1 MALIDKFKRPIKD
14 LRISVTDRCNFRCP
28 YCMPAEIYGES
39 YQFLPKN
46 KILTFEEITRL
57 TKIFVDLGVSRI
69 RITGGEP
76 LLRKDL
82 PVLINQIASI
92 NNISDLSLTTNG
104 YLLERLSQELVDS
117 GLNRVTVSL
126 DTLDQEVF
134 KQMSGRNLD
143 INKILTGIESASSKG
158 LSPIKINCVVKR
170 NVNEKSILGLIN
182 YFKNTQHIIRFIE
195 YMDVGNLNKWD
206 LSEVVSSKEILEII
220 KKDFSVQ
227 PLDAS
232 FKGEVATRY
241 SYLSDDG
248 IKGEIGIISSVTNPF
263 CSSCTRARLTTD
275 GKLVTCLF
283 SNSGLDLK
291 KEIRAGKNDKY
302 IKEIIT
308 NYWEKRTDRYSE
320 LRSQKTS
327 KNRKIEMYQLGG

>member
-1 MALIDKFKRPIKD
+1 
-14 LRISVTDRCNFRCP
+14 
-28 YCMPAEIYGES
+28 
-39 YQFLPKN
+39 
-46 KILTFEEITRL
+46 
-57 TKIFVDLGVSRI
+57 
-69 RITGGEP
+69 
-76 LLRKDL
+76 
-82 PVLINQIASI
+82 
-92 NNISDLSLTTNG
+92 
-104 YLLERLSQELVDS
+104 
-117 GLNRVTVSL
+117 
-126 DTLDQEVF
+126 
-134 KQMSGRNLD
+134 
-143 INKILTGIESASSKG
+143 
-158 LSPIKINCVVKR
+158 
-170 NVNEKSILGLIN
+170 
-182 YFKNTQHIIRFIE
+182 
-195 YMDVGNLNKWD
+195 MDVGNLNKWD

-263 CSSCTRARLTTD
+263 CSNCTRARLTTD

-291 KEIRAGKNDKY
+291 KEIRGGKNDKY

-308 NYWEKRTDRYSE
+308 NYWGKRTDRYSE

>member
-1 MALIDKFKRPIKD
+1 MALIDKFRRPIKD

-126 DTLDQEVF
+126 DTLDQKVF

-143 INKILTGIESASSKG
+143 INKILSGIESASSKG
-158 LSPIKINCVVKR
+158 LSPMKINCVVKR
-170 NVNEKSILGLIN
+170 NVNENSILGLIN

-195 YMDVGNLNKWD
+195 YMDVGNLNKWN

-227 PLDAS
+227 PLEAS

-241 SYLSDDG
+241 SYLSNDG

-327 KNRKIEMYQLGG
+327 KNKKIEMYQLGG

>member
-1 MALIDKFKRPIKD
+1 M
-14 LRISVTDRCNFRCP
+14 
-28 YCMPAEIYGES
+28 
-39 YQFLPKN
+39 
-46 KILTFEEITRL
+46 
-57 TKIFVDLGVSRI
+57 
-69 RITGGEP
+69 
-76 LLRKDL
+76 
-82 PVLINQIASI
+82 
-92 NNISDLSLTTNG
+92 
-104 YLLERLSQELVDS
+104 SQELVDS

-126 DTLDQEVF
+126 DTLDQKVF

-143 INKILTGIESASSKG
+143 INKILSGIESASSKG
-158 LSPIKINCVVKR
+158 LSPMKINCVVKR
-170 NVNEKSILGLIN
+170 NVNENSILGLIN

-195 YMDVGNLNKWD
+195 YMDVGNLNKWN

-227 PLDAS
+227 PLEAS

-241 SYLSDDG
+241 SYLSNDG

-327 KNRKIEMYQLGG
+327 KNKKIEMYQLGG

>member
-158 LSPIKINCVVKR
+158 LTPIKINCVVKR

-283 SNSGLDLK
+283 SNSGLDLE

-327 KNRKIEMYQLGG
+327 KNKKIEMYQLGG

>member
-143 INKILTGIESASSKG
+143 INKILSGIESASNKG
-158 LSPIKINCVVKR
+158 LNPMKINCVVKR

-182 YFKNTQHIIRFIE
+182 YFKNTEHIIRFIE

-220 KKDFSVQ
+220 KKDFSIQ

-241 SYLSDDG
+241 SYLSNDG

-291 KEIRAGKNDKY
+291 KEIRSGKNDKY
-302 IKEIIT
+302 IKDLIT
-308 NYWEKRTDRYSE
+308 NYWGKRTDRYSE
-320 LRSQKTS
+320 LRSQNTS
-327 KNRKIEMYQLGG
+327 KNKKIEMYQLGG

>member
-158 LSPIKINCVVKR
+158 LNPIKINCVVKR

-283 SNSGLDLK
+283 SNSGLDLE

-327 KNRKIEMYQLGG
+327 KNKKIEMYQLGG

>member
-14 LRISVTDRCNFRCP
+14 LRISVTDRCNFRCS

-39 YQFLPKN
+39 YQFLPKH

-92 NNISDLSLTTNG
+92 NNILDLSLTTNG

-143 INKILTGIESASSKG
+143 INKILIGIESASNKG

-220 KKDFSVQ
+220 KKDFSVR

-327 KNRKIEMYQLGG
+327 KNKKIEMYQLGG

>member
-14 LRISVTDRCNFRCP
+14 LRISVIDRCNFRCP

-158 LSPIKINCVVKR
+158 LNPIKINCVVKR

-327 KNRKIEMYQLGG
+327 KNKKIEMYQLGG